1 MCWQRRRSCKTR
13 LHITD
18 RKRKDKKTKKLK
30 EQNENQR
37 KGRREDGDKSS
48 YFLALKKVGVS
59 HGEILPIRRL

>member
-1 MCWQRRRSCKTR
+1 M
-13 LHITD
+13 HITD

-48 YFLALKKVGVS
+48 WHSKKGGVS

>member
-48 YFLALKKVGVS
+48 WHSKKGGVS